1 MQAHA
6 DFEFSLFH
14 GWGWSGDLPA
24 AALPGYSRL
33 SPWLRNLP
41 GAYRARRWLEQRR
54 FDSGRPPVDLYHEP
68 SLWPLDFDGPML
80 MTLHDLT
87 HLHYPATQ
95 PAARLREIERRLAR
109 GMEKARLI
117 LTDSQAIADEAQAYF
132 GLPRERFVV
141 APLGHAARFRPRDRE
156 SLREPLRAHG
166 LVPRGYFLCVG
177 TLEPRKNLSLA
188 LRAHGRLPAAVRQR
202 FPLMIVG
209 MPGWESRSLDDE
221 LRQALASGTVRL
233 LGYLPDERVAELMSG
248 ARALV
253 FPRSTKASACLCWKP
268 WPAARRYCSRDSPQ
282 CRRWPARRA
291 AILTR
296 MMPMGYLDMLVR
308 MTEDTVY
315 WECCREAG
323 LRRAEQ
329 FS

>member
-1 MQAHA
+1 MRIAVNARILQAPRTGIGHYLVELLGALQAHA

-95 PAARLREIERRLAR
+95 PAARLREIERRLA
-109 GMEKARLI
+109 
-117 LTDSQAIADEAQAYF
+117 
-132 GLPRERFVV
+132 
-141 APLGHAARFRPRDRE
+141 LGRW
-156 SLREPLRAHG
+156 S
-166 LVPRGYFLCVG
+166 
-177 TLEPRKNLSLA
+177 S
-188 LRAHGRLPAAVRQR
+188 
-202 FPLMIVG
+202 
-209 MPGWESRSLDDE
+209 
-221 LRQALASGTVRL
+221 
-233 LGYLPDERVAELMSG
+233 
-248 ARALV
+248 
-253 FPRSTKASACLCWKP
+253 PRSTKASACLCWKP
-268 WPAARRYCSRDSPQ
+268 WPAARQYCSRDSPQ

-296 MMPMGYLDMLVR
+296 MMPMGYL
-308 MTEDTVY
+308 TC
-315 WECCREAG
+315 WSA
-323 LRRAEQ
+323 
-329 FS
+329 

>member
-1 MQAHA
+1 MRIAVNARILQAPRTGIGHYLVELLGALQAHA

-109 GMEKARLI
+109 GMEKA
-117 LTDSQAIADEAQAYF
+117 
-132 GLPRERFVV
+132 
-141 APLGHAARFRPRDRE
+141 
-156 SLREPLRAHG
+156 
-166 LVPRGYFLCVG
+166 
-177 TLEPRKNLSLA
+177 
-188 LRAHGRLPAAVRQR
+188 
-202 FPLMIVG
+202 
-209 MPGWESRSLDDE
+209 
-221 LRQALASGTVRL
+221 
-233 LGYLPDERVAELMSG
+233 
-248 ARALV
+248 
-253 FPRSTKASACLCWKP
+253 
-268 WPAARRYCSRDSPQ
+268 
-282 CRRWPARRA
+282 
-291 AILTR
+291 
-296 MMPMGYLDMLVR
+296 
-308 MTEDTVY
+308 
-315 WECCREAG
+315 
-323 LRRAEQ
+323 
-329 FS
+329 